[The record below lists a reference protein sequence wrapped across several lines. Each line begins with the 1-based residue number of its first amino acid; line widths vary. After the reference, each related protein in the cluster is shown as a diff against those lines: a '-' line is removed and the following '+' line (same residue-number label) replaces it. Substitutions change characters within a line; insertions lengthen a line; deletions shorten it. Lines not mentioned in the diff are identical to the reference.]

1 VRSLRVSLRQ
11 SVLDS
16 DFDGLEAVIIV
27 ESEGAH
33 LWIQDKNGEAVL
45 MADLDVHT
53 LRAVATAAE
62 GERRR
67 KA

>member
-1 VRSLRVSLRQ
+1 VSSLRVKLNHA
-11 SVLDS
+11 VLDS
-16 DFDGLEAVIIV
+16 DFDHLEAVIIV
-27 ESEGAH
+27 GSEGAH

-62 GERRR
+62 GERRKKR
-67 KA
+67 

>member
-1 VRSLRVSLRQ
+1 MSSLRVKLNHA
-11 SVLDS
+11 VLDS
-16 DFDGLEAVIIV
+16 DFDHLEAVIIV

-62 GERRR
+62 GERRKKR
-67 KA
+67 

>member
-1 VRSLRVSLRQ
+1 VNKFRVELNQ
-11 SVLDS
+11 TVLDS
-16 DFDGLEAVIIV
+16 AHDGLKAVIIV
-27 ESEGAH
+27 GSEGAH
-33 LWIQDKNGEAVL
+33 IWIQDNNGEAVL

-62 GERRR
+62 GERRK